1 MATTPSTIVVFT
13 EDKVNFPTKY
23 VWCKN
28 METSGD
34 KVFISLS
41 YSPRAATLKRK
52 FGNLPVRYMR
62 VKIDKEQDFKILEK
76 VVRRYRFNLLDE
88 QVEDLHNSRVEG
100 AKMAANH
107 AIKFFMIAKLF
118 HEDPKILQDGENAY
132 TSNHVKFMRYIGNV
146 RPAVLEGQVQA
157 RMKKTVYHVQIE
169 LDMDSHTIVNHN
181 CSCPRGLDLCHH
193 MAALLYYGHY
203 NISSTDTERQ
213 WGVSGRVVTE
223 EEPVL
228 SIDQTFPQKQSY
240 VAIGDP
246 SKLNINKFKSM
257 LGDSNVVGFSW
268 LLKPEANEEMISL
281 IPSIEDILYCQEY
294 IEAEDKQSYVSRQC
308 ALNIDQIRKI
318 AAATVGQHSNE
329 LWLITR
335 KLRLTSSKF
344 GLILGAYKRNI
355 ETEDKVNFPT
365 KYVMVVMKQLFQYGV
380 KNMETSGDKVFIS
393 LSYSPRAATL
403 KRKFGNLP
411 VRYMRVKIDK
421 EQDFKILEKVVRRYR
436 FNLLDEQVEDLTTV
450 GWKAVENANCT
461 CNHPPY

>member
-1 MATTPSTIVVFT
+1 
-13 EDKVNFPTKY
+13 
-23 VWCKN
+23 
-28 METSGD
+28 
-34 KVFISLS
+34 
-41 YSPRAATLKRK
+41 
-52 FGNLPVRYMR
+52 
-62 VKIDKEQDFKILEK
+62 
-76 VVRRYRFNLLDE
+76 
-88 QVEDLHNSRVEG
+88 
-100 AKMAANH
+100 
-107 AIKFFMIAKLF
+107 
-118 HEDPKILQDGENAY
+118 
-132 TSNHVKFMRYIGNV
+132 MRYIGNV
-146 RPAVLEGQVQA
+146 GPAVLEGQVQA

-213 WGVSGRVVTE
+213 WGVSGMVVTE

-228 SIDQTFPQKQSY
+228 SIDQMFPQKQSY

-294 IEAEDKQSYVSRQC
+294 IEAEDEQSYVSRQC
-308 ALNIDQIRKI
+308 ALNINQIRKI

-329 LWLITR
+329 LWLITH

-355 ETEDKVNFPT
+355 ETGRSFPKSLFTSLVEGYSLSKVMAVQWGRHNEGTAT
-365 KYVMVVMKQLFQYGV
+365 KQFEELHMLRVNQTSLWLDESGFLGASPDGLIGDDATLEVKCPYKMRNCTIREGVQDGKYFFFYNDDGQIVINTNHTYYLQVQGQLFLT
-380 KNMETSGDKVFIS
+380 NRDKCYFFVWTPNENECFIVEKD
-393 LSYSPRAATL
+393 ADW
-403 KRKFGNLP
+403 GENL
-411 VRYMRVKIDK
+411 
-421 EQDFKILEKVVRRYR
+421 
-436 FNLLDEQVEDLTTV
+436 NLLKKFYLDVFLPTISS
-450 GWKAVENANCT
+450 
-461 CNHPPY
+461 